1 MKSQPSKNRLA
12 NTIRLLISILV
23 LAGYASTV
31 SGDVPDEAQ
40 KYVYEQKDEAAEKK
54 RYIIKLQQDRDKC
67 DLTVINTKTLISR
80 SKNRPY
86 LPELYLRLAELYI
99 EKSRI
104 VYFLRKSEQTDSSER
119 ALDQYE
125 SNMLKQ
131 QAIEIY
137 QRILSQHPDFE
148 FIDKVHFFMAH
159 EYRELGQI
167 DEMINRY
174 QIIIKD
180 YPKSEYAPEAHLLL
194 GDYYFSQKQ
203 DVDKSTFH
211 YEAVLKYPESPA
223 ASAAKYKLAWC
234 RINQVDYK
242 GALTLFEESVSSPI
256 TQKDLDIDTYRRVDV
271 RLESLVDMAYCY
283 PEVYKDAKASQAI
296 AYFKRYAWSRPVYAT
311 VLEKLAYRYYVKKKW
326 DQSAAVYR
334 ELAFI
339 RQDPEKLLEF
349 AKHIFEC
356 VQAVGSYQH
365 AEKDVEI
372 IVSAL
377 KKQKYSIHVPQE
389 DKDKLI
395 NDYELFARDIITHLH
410 AKAQKTNSKQDI
422 MITADAYKQYI
433 DFFTDSPAMA
443 EMEGNYAEALF
454 SAGRYLEAGKQYEKI
469 IPEVTQNNK
478 QRKESL
484 YSAVISYY
492 QALKNKDDLNFYEAA
507 YAREGL
513 RSCGKTYTAEY
524 PTSNKTPDVTFN
536 VAWVSYD
543 AGDYETAITDFSN
556 FVQQYGNHKASQ
568 AAVHLVMDCFH
579 QMENYSGLIDYGKS
593 ILRAGT
599 IRDPKLRQEIA
610 QIVKSAES
618 KVVSSMTMTAMNDW
632 ENARE
637 DLIKMA
643 DQGDGG
649 GQMGEQALNALI
661 LTSKDK
667 RDLTTLYD
675 AGGKMIKSYPKSDHI
690 KDTLGI
696 LIKTSIQIGQFRML
710 ADYLEGFSARYPTD
724 QNTADFMMQAGQ
736 IREELG
742 QYAKANQNY
751 RRLLKSGKAS
761 LAQADN
767 AVFSMV
773 ANDQLMGNAGA
784 AMNDIKSY
792 QSRLTKSG
800 QLKAYVQMAV
810 LQQKAAHFSEAR
822 QLSQQAQKAYS
833 PQMGE
838 KDPELRALMA
848 EMLFNEI
855 HQASGPYYKLQ
866 LKSKIDN
873 RIVQQKTKQL
883 ESLENRYQK
892 VMAYKSPE
900 WALKACFRANELNRE
915 FSDFL
920 INAPVPA
927 ELDAA
932 QKKQY
937 RELIAQK
944 ANAYTNKADQY
955 LQTCVQLAEKWEIC
969 DPQLTAYFQTGSGS
983 VGHDGTTL
991 YGNKSRGNAITT
1003 QGLRDQ
1009 TIMPIYQQMLNS
1021 PDDPQ
1026 LKFSLAQAYMDKGDF
1041 QQAAL
1046 IVKSILPKLGDQQR
1060 RLKAKMLNL
1069 LGLSH
1074 LYSGRD
1080 TLAKETFKKALT
1092 MDPDLTAAR
1101 LNLAGLYQ
1109 HYGHLQ
1115 KAAGLYAKVDSQNTG
1130 VLAGSGIHPK
1140 TGEMFHVYV
1149 NNQK

>member
-1 MKSQPSKNRLA
+1 MKNHLF
-12 NTIRLLISILV
+12 NTIRLLISLLA
-23 LAGYASTV
+23 LAGSAYAA
-31 SGDVPDEAQ
+31 PDADNDDQ

-67 DLTVINTKTLISR
+67 DLAVINTKTLISR

-104 VYFLRKSEQTDSSER
+104 VYFLRKSEQIDSSER

-131 QAIEIY
+131 QAIEVY

-148 FIDKVHFFMAH
+148 FLDKVHFFMAH

-167 DEMINRY
+167 DEMIKRY
-174 QIIIKD
+174 QTIIKD
-180 YPKSEYAPEAHLLL
+180 YANSEYAPESHLLL
-194 GDYYFSQKQ
+194 GDYYFNQKQ
-203 DVDKSTFH
+203 DVDKSKHH
-211 YEAVLKYPESPA
+211 YESVLKYPESPA

-234 RINQVDYK
+234 RINLVDYK
-242 GALTLFEESVSSPI
+242 GALELFEESVSSPQI
-256 TQKDLDIDTYRRVDV
+256 EKELNIDTYRRVDV

-283 PEVYKDAKASQAI
+283 PEVYKDVKPEQAI
-296 AYFKRYAWSRPVYAT
+296 AYFKRFAWSRPVYAT

-326 DQSAAVYR
+326 DQSAAIYR

-356 VQAVGSYQH
+356 VQAMGSYHH
-365 AEKDVEI
+365 AEKDVAI
-372 IVSAL
+372 IVKAL
-377 KKQKYSIHVPQE
+377 KKQKFSIHVPQE

-395 NDYELFARDIITHLH
+395 HDYELFARDIITHLH
-410 AKAQKTNSKQDI
+410 AKAQKTNSKQDYI
-422 MITADAYKQYI
+422 IAADAYEQYV
-433 DFFTDSPAMA
+433 DFFTDSPANTEMA
-443 EMEGNYAEALF
+443 GNYAEALF

-469 IPEVTQNNK
+469 LPEAVVNNK

-492 QALKNKDDLNFYEAA
+492 QALKNKDALNFYDAA

-513 RSCGKTYTAEY
+513 RSCGKIYTAEY
-524 PTSNKTPDVTFN
+524 PTSTKTPDVAFN
-536 VAWVSYD
+536 AAWVSYD
-543 AGDYETAITDFSN
+543 AGHYETAITDLSN
-556 FVQQYGNHKASQ
+556 FVQQYGDHKASE

-579 QMENYSGLIDYGKS
+579 QLENYSGLIDYGKS
-593 ILRAGT
+593 LLSAGT
-599 IRDPKLRQEIA
+599 VRSPKLRQEVA
-610 QIVKSAES
+610 QIVKSAEA

-637 DLIKMA
+637 DLIKIA
-643 DQGDGG
+643 DQDGSS
-649 GQMGEQALNALI
+649 QMGEQALNALI

-667 RDLTTLYD
+667 NDLATLYD
-675 AGGKMIKSYPKSDHI
+675 AGKKMIHSYPQSEHVR
-690 KDTLGI
+690 DTLGI

-710 ADYLEGFSARYPTD
+710 ADYLEQFSARYPSNE
-724 QNTADFMMQAGQ
+724 NTADFMMQAGQ

-751 RRLLKSGKAS
+751 RRLLKSGRAGA
-761 LAQADN
+761 AQADT
-767 AVFSMV
+767 ALFSMV
-773 ANDQLMGNAGA
+773 ANDQLMGNTNA
-784 AMNDIKSY
+784 ALNDIKANRG
-792 QSRLTKSG
+792 RLSKAG
-800 QLKAYVQMAV
+800 QLKAQAKLAV
-810 LQQKAAHFSEAR
+810 LLQKAAHFSEAR
-822 QLSQQAQKAYS
+822 KLSSQTQKAYG
-833 PQMGE
+833 PQLGE

-855 HQASGPYYKLQ
+855 HNASGPYYKLQ
-866 LKSKIDN
+866 LKNRIDN

-883 ESLENRYQK
+883 ESLENGYQK

-900 WALKACFRANELNRE
+900 WALKACYRANELNRE
-915 FSDFL
+915 FADFL

-932 QKKQY
+932 QKQEY
-937 RELIAQK
+937 RQLIAQK
-944 ANAYTNKADQY
+944 ADAYTSKADQY
-955 LQTCVQLAEKWEIC
+955 LQTCIELAEKWEIC
-969 DPQLTAYFQTGSGS
+969 DPQLTAYFQSAVSSASHGGSMS
-983 VGHDGTTL
+983 SF
-991 YGNKSRGNAITT
+991 GNKSRGNEIAA
-1003 QGLRDQ
+1003 QGLHDK
-1009 TIMPIYQQMLNS
+1009 TIISLYQQMLAS
-1021 PDDPQ
+1021 PDDVQ
-1026 LKFSLAQAYMDKGDF
+1026 LQFNLAQAYMNKSDF

-1046 IVKSILPKLGDQQR
+1046 IVKNALPKISDQQR
-1060 RLKAKMLNL
+1060 RMKANMLNL

-1092 MDPDLTAAR
+1092 LDPDLTAAR

-1115 KAAGLYAKVDSQNTG
+1115 KAAGLYAKVDSRNLG
-1130 VLAGSGIHPK
+1130 GEGIHPK
-1140 TGEMFHVYV
+1140 TGEMFHAYV

>member
-1 MKSQPSKNRLA
+1 MGYLFQMKNHLF
-12 NTIRLLISILV
+12 NTIRLLVSL
-23 LAGYASTV
+23 LALASSAYAAS
-31 SGDVPDEAQ
+31 DADNDEQ
-40 KYVYEQKDEAAEKK
+40 KYVYEQKNEAEEKK

-67 DLTVINTKTLISR
+67 DLAVINTKTLISR
-80 SKNRPY
+80 SKNRSY
-86 LPELYLRLAELYI
+86 LPELYLRLAELHI

-104 VYFLRKSEQTDSSER
+104 VYFIRKSEQTEASER

-167 DEMINRY
+167 DEMIKRY
-174 QIIIKD
+174 QVIIKD
-180 YPKSEYAPEAHLLL
+180 YPQSEYAPESHLLL

-203 DVDKSTFH
+203 DVDASKAH
-211 YEAVLKYPESPA
+211 YEAVLKYSESPA

-234 RINQVDYK
+234 RINQVDYR
-242 GALTLFEESVSSPI
+242 GALDLFEESVASPQ
-256 TQKDLDIDTYRRVDV
+256 TKKELDIDTYRRVDV

-283 PEVYKDAKASQAI
+283 PEVYKNAKPKQAI
-296 AYFKRYAWSRPVYAT
+296 AYFKQFAWSRPVYAT

-326 DQSAAVYR
+326 DQSAAIYR

-339 RQDPEKLLEF
+339 KQDPEKLLEY

-356 VQAVGSYQH
+356 VQAMGSYQN
-365 AEKDVEI
+365 AEKDVAI
-372 IVSAL
+372 IVRAL

-389 DKDKLI
+389 DKDKMI
-395 NDYELFARDIITHLH
+395 NDYELFSRDIITHLH
-410 AKAQKTNSKQDI
+410 AKAQKTNSRQDYI
-422 MITADAYKQYI
+422 ITADAYEQYV
-433 DFFTDSPAMA
+433 DFFSDSPAIGEMA
-443 EMEGNYAEALF
+443 GNYAEALF

-469 IPEVTQNNK
+469 IPAATKNNK

-492 QALKNKDDLNFYEAA
+492 QSLKNKDKLNFYDAA

-524 PTSNKTPDVTFN
+524 PTSNRTPDVAFN

-543 AGDYETAITDFSN
+543 AGHYETAITDFSN
-556 FVQQYGNHKASQ
+556 FVQQYGNHKASE

-579 QMENYSGLIDYGKS
+579 QLENYSGLIDYGKS
-593 ILRAGT
+593 ILSAGT
-599 IRDPKLRQEIA
+599 LRNPKLRQEIA

-637 DLIKMA
+637 DLIKIV
-643 DQGDGG
+643 DQGEG

-667 RDLTTLYD
+667 KDLTTLYD
-675 AGGKMIKSYPKSDHI
+675 AGQKMIRHYPKSDYVR
-690 KDTLGI
+690 DTLGI
-696 LIKTSIQIGQFRML
+696 LIKTSIQIGQFRLL
-710 ADYLEGFSARYPTD
+710 ADYLEQFSARYPTD
-724 QNTADFMMQAGQ
+724 QNTADFLMQAGQ

-742 QYAKANQNY
+742 QYAKANLNY
-751 RRLLKSGKAS
+751 RRLLSSGKARQ
-761 LAQADN
+761 AQADS
-767 AVFSMV
+767 ALFSMV
-773 ANDQLMGNAGA
+773 ANDQLMGNANA
-784 AMNDIKSY
+784 ALKDIKTNSG
-792 QSRLTKSG
+792 RLSTAG
-800 QLKAYVQMAV
+800 QLKAQAQMTV
-810 LQQKAAHFSEAR
+810 LLQKSAHFSEAR
-822 QLSQQAQKAYS
+822 RLSRQTQKAYR

-838 KDPELRALMA
+838 NDPELRALIA

-873 RIVQQKTKQL
+873 AIVKKKTEQL
-883 ESLENRYQK
+883 ESLENGYQK
-892 VMAYKSPE
+892 VMAFKSPE
-900 WALKACFRANELNRE
+900 WALKACFSANELNRE
-915 FSDFL
+915 FADFL

-932 QKKQY
+932 QKQQY

-944 ANAYTNKADQY
+944 AGAYTNKADQY
-955 LQTCVQLAEKWEIC
+955 LQTCIQLAEKWEIC
-969 DPQLTAYFQTGSGS
+969 DPQLTAYFQTDKESIRG
-983 VGHDGTTL
+983 GHMSSF
-991 YGNKSRGNAITT
+991 GNKSNGNEIGA
-1003 QGLRDQ
+1003 QGLREKNMLQ
-1009 TIMPIYQQMLNS
+1009 FYQQMLTS

-1026 LKFSLAQAYMDKGDF
+1026 LQHSLAQSYMSKGDF

-1046 IVKSILPKLGDQQR
+1046 IVKNTLPKLSSRQN
-1060 RLKAKMLNL
+1060 RLKADMLNM

-1092 MDPDLTAAR
+1092 LVPDLATAR

-1109 HYGHLQ
+1109 HYGHQQ
-1115 KAAGLYAKVDSQNTG
+1115 KAAGIYAQIDSGSTMALTG
-1130 VLAGSGIHPK
+1130 EGIHPK
-1140 TGEMFHVYV
+1140 TGEMFHAYV